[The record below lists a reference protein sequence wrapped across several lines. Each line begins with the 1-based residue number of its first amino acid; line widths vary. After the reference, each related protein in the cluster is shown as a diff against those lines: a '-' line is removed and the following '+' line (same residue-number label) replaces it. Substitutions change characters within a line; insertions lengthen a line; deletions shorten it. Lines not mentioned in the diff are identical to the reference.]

1 MKANAKLR
9 ICVAAVAGG
18 LLASG
23 ASLAPARAAAPK
35 VVVTIKPV
43 HSLVAAVM
51 AGVGAPKLLV
61 EGQASPHSF
70 ALKPSGARAVAEA
83 DILVRVSEVVEPF
96 THKVTT
102 SLPRG
107 ATLLTLEDA
116 PGVRL
121 LELRRGATFEAHAH
135 HEPGHHAAGDH
146 HDGHHDNHHGDHHGD
161 HDAEVHDGH
170 IWLDPDNAKAMVDA
184 IVAVLSARDPVDAP
198 RYREN
203 GATLKT
209 SLDTLAAELAAE
221 LKPVAGKPFIVFHDS
236 TQYFETRFGLS
247 AAGAIT
253 VSPEVSPSAKRLTA
267 VRERIKKLGAV
278 CVLSEPQMSARVVA
292 AVTEGSRAKA
302 GAIDPEGQLLEPP
315 GPDLYPTLMR
325 KLAKAMASCL
335 Q

>member
-9 ICVAAVAGG
+9 IFVAALAGG
-18 LLASG
+18 LLACG
-23 ASLAPARAAAPK
+23 AAPARAAGPK

-61 EGQASPHSF
+61 EGQASPHTF

-96 THKVTT
+96 SHKVAT

-116 PGVRL
+116 PGIRR

-146 HDGHHDNHHGDHHGD
+146 ASDHHGD
-161 HDAEVHDGH
+161 HDEEVHDGH

-184 IVAVLSARDPVDAP
+184 IVAALSARDAADAP

-203 GATLKT
+203 GAALKA
-209 SLDTLAAELAAE
+209 SLDALAAELAAE
-221 LKPVAGKPFIVFHDS
+221 LKPLAGKPFIVFHDS
-236 TQYFETRFGLS
+236 TQYFEARFGLS

-253 VSPEVSPSAKRLTA
+253 VSPEVSPSAKRLTE

-278 CVLSEPQMSARVVA
+278 CVLSEPQMSDRVVA
-292 AVTEGSRAKA
+292 AVTEGTNARG
-302 GAIDPEGQLLEPP
+302 GAIDVEGQLLEPP

-325 KLAKAMASCL
+325 NLAKAIKGCL

>member
-9 ICVAAVAGG
+9 ICVAALAGG

-23 ASLAPARAAAPK
+23 AALAPARAAAPK

-61 EGQASPHSF
+61 EGQASPHTF

-96 THKVTT
+96 THKMAT

-146 HDGHHDNHHGDHHGD
+146 AADHHDD
-161 HDAEVHDGH
+161 HDEEVHDGH

-184 IVAVLSARDPVDAP
+184 IVAALSARDATDAP
-198 RYREN
+198 RYRDN
-203 GATLKT
+203 GAALKAG
-209 SLDTLAAELAAE
+209 LDTLAAELAAE

-253 VSPEVSPSAKRLTA
+253 VSPEVSPSAKRLTE

-292 AVTEGSRAKA
+292 AVTEGTRAKA
-302 GAIDPEGQLLEPP
+302 GSIDPEGQLLEPP

-325 KLAKAMASCL
+325 KLAKAMAGCL